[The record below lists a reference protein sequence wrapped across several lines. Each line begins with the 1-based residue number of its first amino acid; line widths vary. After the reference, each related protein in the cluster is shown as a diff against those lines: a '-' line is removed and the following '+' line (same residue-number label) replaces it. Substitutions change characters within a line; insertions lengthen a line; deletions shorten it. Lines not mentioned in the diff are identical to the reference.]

1 MQYIKSKGNYWHALP
16 RDVAKWRRRRN
27 ALDIKF
33 GKNGKPYTKGPATK
47 DGVITGIKLVND
59 EVVFEVES

>member
-1 MQYIKSKGNYWHALP
+1 MAE
-16 RDVAKWRRRRN
+16 WRRRRN

-33 GKNGKPYTKGPATK
+33 GKNGKPYIKGSAAK
-47 DGVITGIKLVND
+47 DGVITGTKLVND